1 MTLNL
6 QNKKILVTG
15 ASSGI
20 GASIAETLAGAG
32 ATVGIHYNKNKTVAD
47 QLLAKLKNN
56 KGKAFLV
63 HGDLLKKHFQ
73 SILVDNFI
81 NKAGGLDVLVNNAGA
96 VFDYKNPLELPD
108 VSLDRTFSLNFKAPY
123 YLSARAFEHM
133 KRNGG
138 GKIINIST
146 VAVKYGGSLKGLHYV
161 ASKAALESLTR
172 GFSREGARYNILVN
186 SIRCGLIETDM
197 RKKIKGYSEKRFKER
212 IKMIPLGHP
221 GKASDVADMVL
232 FLCSDS
238 GNFITGDT
246 LTVAGG
252 D

>member
-1 MTLNL
+1 MTFNL
-6 QNKKILVTG
+6 KNKKILITG

-20 GASIAETLAGAG
+20 GARIAETLADAG
-32 ATVGIHYNKNKTVAD
+32 AIVGIHYNKNKTVAE
-47 QLLAKLKNN
+47 QIFEKLKNDEC
-56 KGKAFLV
+56 KAFLI
-63 HGDLLKKHFQ
+63 HGDLLKIHVQKT
-73 SILVDNFI
+73 LVDNFI
-81 NKAGGLDVLVNNAGA
+81 NKAGGIDVLVNNAAA
-96 VFDYKNPLELPD
+96 VFEYKDPLELSD
-108 VSLDRTFSLNFKAPY
+108 DSLDKSISLNFKAPY
-123 YLSARAFEHM
+123 YLSASAFEHM
-133 KRNGG
+133 KRSGG

-146 VAVKYGGSLKGLHYV
+146 AAVKYGGSLKGLHYA

-221 GKASDVADMVL
+221 GKTSDIADMVL
-232 FLCSDS
+232 FLCSSS
-238 GNFITGDT
+238 GNFITGDIIT
-246 LTVAGG
+246 IAGG